1 MELFKYLSE
10 TVYKSVYYV
19 LNLIIHF
26 QNTLKVYILSYPK
39 DSWGCLIM
47 EIIKTIRDGSNEIQ
61 NHISV
66 KEGNYIHKQIE
77 KRNNLV
83 FMRIKTRK
91 LFNIE
96 TI

>member
-1 MELFKYLSE
+1 
-10 TVYKSVYYV
+10 
-19 LNLIIHF
+19 
-26 QNTLKVYILSYPK
+26 
-39 DSWGCLIM
+39 M
-47 EIIKTIRDGSNEIQ
+47 EIIKTIREGNNEIQ
-61 NHISV
+61 NHISI

-96 TI
+96 TV